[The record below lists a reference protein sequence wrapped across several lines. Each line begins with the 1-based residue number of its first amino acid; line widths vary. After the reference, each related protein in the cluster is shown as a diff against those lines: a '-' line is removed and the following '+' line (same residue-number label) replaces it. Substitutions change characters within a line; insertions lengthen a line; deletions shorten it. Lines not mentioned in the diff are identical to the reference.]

1 MYGIPTPLTIP
12 ESMAPSPTYKGMVL
26 PPLTEGAYSFAKRIA
41 TNRHLARS
49 AANTLMYRYTSA
61 YDGGS
66 CFPFFSGPSP
76 DSVITGTD
84 RDTLAAFAL
93 VRGLYPAGTPVGA
106 ALAAILPLA
115 KSDALLASVA
125 LSRIAA
131 AVRRHKKRCAPTPVP
146 PGPASE
152 SCAPGYTMTCTPT
165 PPPKH
170 GTGVMVPDT
179 YGFIGTSWLAYD
191 KMVPQDPQLTPEED
205 PPRLCLDMA
214 SEEKL
219 QNQRKFSMYI
229 GGPAVFIAGSKLKG
243 PFGLFIMGLGVA
255 CTVWHATAHKKVKE
269 ITGV

>member
-1 MYGIPTPLTIP
+1 MYGLPPLP
-12 ESMAPSPTYKGMVL
+12 PPPLLEDMPPSPTYKGMVL
-26 PPLTEGAYSFAKRIA
+26 PPLTAGAYSFAKRIA
-41 TNRHLARS
+41 TDRHLARS
-49 AANTLMYRYTSA
+49 AANTLIYRYTSA
-61 YDGGS
+61 YDDGG
-66 CFPFFSGPSP
+66 CFPP
-76 DSVITGTD
+76 DRAPLPEESITGTD

-93 VRGLYPAGTPVGA
+93 VGGLYPAGTPVGA
-106 ALAAILPLA
+106 ALAAILPLPESEPILKYA
-115 KSDALLASVA
+115 KMATT
-125 LSRIAA
+125 RIAA
-131 AVRRHKKRCAPTPVP
+131 AVGRHKKRCAPTPALS
-146 PGPASE
+146 G
-152 SCAPGYTMTCTPT
+152 CAPGYALTCSP
-165 PPPKH
+165 
-170 GTGVMVPDT
+170 VPD

-191 KMVPQDPQLTPEED
+191 KMVPQDPQLTLEED